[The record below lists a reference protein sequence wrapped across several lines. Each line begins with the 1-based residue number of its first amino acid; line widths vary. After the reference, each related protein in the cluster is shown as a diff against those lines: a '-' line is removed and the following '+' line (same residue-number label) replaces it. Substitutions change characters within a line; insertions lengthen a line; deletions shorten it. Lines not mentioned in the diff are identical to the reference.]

1 MNAAGKKIALNK
13 ESLKRFLN
21 EKNKKLSKVI
31 HCLMGE
37 SESFLSGRYVG
48 IIIIIIKKKSF
59 LSMAIN
65 ILHGSRN
72 ETIL

>member
-13 ESLKRFLN
+13 EGLKRFLN
-21 EKNKKLSKVI
+21 EKIISKVR

-48 IIIIIIKKKSF
+48 TKKKKKV
-59 LSMAIN
+59 LP
-65 ILHGSRN
+65 LYGY
-72 ETIL
+72 